1 MDPNN
6 KYNCIVIDDEYLARK
21 LLTEYIAKFPQLNL
35 IDTFQDPIDAIEI
48 INKKTVDILFLD
60 IEMSEISGLD
70 FIKNLT
76 PENKPLTIFITAYPQ
91 YAVKG
96 FELDAFDYIV
106 KPTDFLRFFKSA
118 SKAIKELETR
128 TKAQLWE
135 QNQKPD
141 KEYIIVKSERKLIKI
156 HLDDI
161 FFIEGAL
168 EYVIF
173 QKETEKITGLYSLK
187 KLEEEL
193 PLEKFMRIHKSYIV
207 AVDKITEIEGN
218 QVKVGNH
225 TIFVSKN
232 LRSKL
237 LEVFSK

>member
-1 MDPNN
+1 MNQIN

-21 LLTEYIAKFPQLNL
+21 LLTEYIAKIPQLHL
-35 IDTFQDPIDAIEI
+35 IGTYQDPVDAIEEI
-48 INKKTVDILFLD
+48 TNNSVDILFSD

-70 FIKNLT
+70 FIKNLNH
-76 PENKPLTIFITAYPQ
+76 ENKPLTIFITAFPQ
-91 YAVKG
+91 YAAKG
-96 FELDAFDYIV
+96 FELDAFDYII
-106 KPTDFLRFFKSA
+106 KPTNFLRFFNSA

-128 TKAQLWE
+128 TKARLWE
-135 QNQKPD
+135 QTQKLD

-156 HLDDI
+156 HLNDI
-161 FFIEGAL
+161 YFIEGAL

-173 QKETEKITGLYSLK
+173 QKETEKVTGLYSLK

-193 PLEKFMRIHKSYIV
+193 PPEKFMRIHKSYIV
-207 AVDKITEIEGN
+207 ALDKITEIEGN

-232 LRSKL
+232 LKNKL
-237 LEVFSK
+237 LDIFSK